1 MQNATMRVLVTGGTG
16 FVGGWTAKAIADAG
30 HSVRFL
36 VRNPARLKTSV
47 AKLGVD
53 VSDFA
58 VADISDRDSVREALN
73 GCDAVVHSAA
83 LVATDPRETSRMLST
98 NMAGAQNV
106 LGQAVELGMDPI
118 VHVSSFTALFRP
130 NLATLSADLP
140 VAGGTDGYGQSKAQ
154 IEIYARGLQDA
165 GAPVNITYPGMVLGP
180 PVGDQFGEAGEGV
193 RSALWMHVIP
203 GRGAA
208 WLIVDVRDVAALH
221 AALLESGRGPRRYT
235 AEVIGFR
242 CPSSRKFWA
251 GRRHHDAG
259 RPGARFRAAC
269 RGIGAGSSRALS
281 AFQYSVHRGRYAV
294 LHTDAGVRRFAER
307 KRTRHHLPRS
317 ARHRGRHRHGPARP
331 GQLTAVGRFRRF
343 RVGARILQPL
353 LQPEQ
358 FVDDDADAQEDDQRH
373 HNSGGHVVH
382 GDSPATAHVQAA
394 CCRIERTYAM
404 KAVTCTNAK
413 LEVVDRPSPAPAKGQ
428 LLLDVL
434 RCGICGSDLHA
445 RLHCDELADVMAE
458 SGYHAFMRS
467 NQQVVFGH
475 EFCGEVVDYGPGTRR
490 TLGAAPRSSPCR
502 CCGVATKRCTGSGF
516 RQWRRAPTPSGSSS
530 SSR

>member
-221 AALLESGRGPRRYT
+221 AALLESGRT
-235 AEVIGFR
+235 APLHCGR
-242 CPSSRKFWA
+242 SS
-251 GRRHHDAG
+251 DS
-259 RPGARFRAAC
+259 GARARENSGRVAGTTMLAVPVPDSAL
-269 RGIGAGSSRALS
+269 RVAGSVLDQAGPYLPFNTPFT
-281 AFQYSVHRGRYAV
+281 AAGMQYY
-294 LHTDAGVRRFAER
+294 T
-307 KRTRHHLPRS
+307 
-317 ARHRGRHRHGPARP
+317 
-331 GQLTAVGRFRRF
+331 QM
-343 RVGARILQPL
+343 
-353 LQPEQ
+353 PES
-358 FVDDDADAQEDDQRH
+358 D
-373 HNSGGHVVH
+373 
-382 GDSPATAHVQAA
+382 DSPSEKELGITYRDPRDTVADTVTA
-394 CCRIERTYAM
+394 
-404 KAVTCTNAK
+404 
-413 LEVVDRPSPAPAKGQ
+413 
-428 LLLDVL
+428 L
-434 RCGICGSDLHA
+434 RGLGS
-445 RLHCDELADVMAE
+445 
-458 SGYHAFMRS
+458 
-467 NQQVVFGH
+467 
-475 EFCGEVVDYGPGTRR
+475 
-490 TLGAAPRSSPCR
+490 
-502 CCGVATKRCTGSGF
+502 
-516 RQWRRAPTPSGSSS
+516 
-530 SSR
+530 

>member
-221 AALLESGRGPRRYT
+221 AALLESGRGPRRYC
-235 AEVIGFR
+235 GR
-242 CPSSRKFWA
+242 SS
-251 GRRHHDAG
+251 DS
-259 RPGARFRAAC
+259 GARARENSGRVAGTTMLAVPVPDSAL
-269 RGIGAGSSRALS
+269 RVAGSVLDQAGPYLPFNTPFT
-281 AFQYSVHRGRYAV
+281 AAGMQYY
-294 LHTDAGVRRFAER
+294 T
-307 KRTRHHLPRS
+307 
-317 ARHRGRHRHGPARP
+317 
-331 GQLTAVGRFRRF
+331 QM
-343 RVGARILQPL
+343 
-353 LQPEQ
+353 PES
-358 FVDDDADAQEDDQRH
+358 D
-373 HNSGGHVVH
+373 
-382 GDSPATAHVQAA
+382 DSPSEKELGITYRDPRDTVADTVTA
-394 CCRIERTYAM
+394 
-404 KAVTCTNAK
+404 
-413 LEVVDRPSPAPAKGQ
+413 
-428 LLLDVL
+428 L
-434 RCGICGSDLHA
+434 RGLGS
-445 RLHCDELADVMAE
+445 
-458 SGYHAFMRS
+458 
-467 NQQVVFGH
+467 
-475 EFCGEVVDYGPGTRR
+475 
-490 TLGAAPRSSPCR
+490 
-502 CCGVATKRCTGSGF
+502 
-516 RQWRRAPTPSGSSS
+516 
-530 SSR
+530 